1 MKLRT
6 ISSISA
12 GLLIA
17 LLAGCGGSSSSG
29 VAPAAGDQSPSSSSS
44 TSSSRVPST
53 GSSGSSDSSG
63 SASSDTSGPCQYM
76 DGVTSAAYA
85 LHDLTTPDFP
95 TAHVKSPDTCEY
107 TKDGVILDVTITDG
121 ESGYAAAPGAE
132 FDSAPDLLPALHVDT
147 IYKWDDAS
155 KTISQFAGGKSV
167 VGVFGPAATTSSK
180 DLGMSLV
187 KFLVFK
193 YKGSR

>member
-1 MKLRT
+1 MKLHT

-12 GLLIA
+12 GLLID
-17 LLAGCGGSSSSG
+17 LAGCGGSSSSDA
-29 VAPAAGDQSPSSSSS
+29 APAASEVSSSSS
-44 TSSSRVPST
+44 TSSSSVPSKE
-53 GSSGSSDSSG
+53 SAGSSDSSG

>member
-1 MKLRT
+1 MKLHT
-6 ISSISA
+6 ISSVSA

-29 VAPAAGDQSPSSSSS
+29 AAPDAAGRSSSS
-44 TSSSRVPST
+44 TTSSSSAPSTPSSESSGSSGST
-53 GSSGSSDSSG
+53 GSSS
-63 SASSDTSGPCQYM
+63 SGPCQYM

-147 IYKWDDAS
+147 IYKWDDAG

>member
-1 MKLRT
+1 
-6 ISSISA
+6 
-12 GLLIA
+12 
-17 LLAGCGGSSSSG
+17 
-29 VAPAAGDQSPSSSSS
+29 
-44 TSSSRVPST
+44 
-53 GSSGSSDSSG
+53 
-63 SASSDTSGPCQYM
+63 M